1 MVLAAETS
9 APAPRDGTT
18 GGCSRSG
25 DSAAP
30 ATGALC
36 LRPDPCGSVR
46 FNSIMVQTGRE
57 RDQVQLERRAR
68 GPRMPNDRGL
78 RIFEFQGGGQ
88 HRACLLHPS
97 TTVLAGR
104 FRYLS
109 NGCRPANGRRVD
121 SIWKL
126 RPGSPSC
133 GLSGTCGP
141 FGLERAD
148 GRPRA
153 CRRRPRSFTAVRPIC
168 PGKENSGAL
177 TVNAGQPCFETA
189 TQGFCR
195 LGDFRL
201 DRLRAA
207 VGKATGTTVVHRGEF
222 LRD

>member
-109 NGCRPANGRRVD
+109 NGCRPTNGRRVD
-121 SIWKL
+121 SNWKL

-153 CRRRPRSFTAVRPIC
+153 CRRRPRSFTAVAR
-168 PGKENSGAL
+168 S
-177 TVNAGQPCFETA
+177 
-189 TQGFCR
+189 TQGR
-195 LGDFRL
+195 KTP
-201 DRLRAA
+201 A
-207 VGKATGTTVVHRGEF
+207 H
-222 LRD
+222 